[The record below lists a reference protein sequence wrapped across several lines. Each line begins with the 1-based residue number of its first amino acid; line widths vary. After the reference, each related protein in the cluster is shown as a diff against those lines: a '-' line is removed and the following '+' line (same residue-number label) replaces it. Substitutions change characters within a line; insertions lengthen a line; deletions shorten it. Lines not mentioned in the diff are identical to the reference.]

1 MNKKNQGI
9 TIFSILAI
17 TSLAIWL
24 VVRQQ
29 TGIFQNQSDSS
40 QKSLTVSNENGQA
53 NQKESN
59 FKAEKRFS
67 LGEKILIGA
76 DNNPDKQLAVQMYA
90 KKDFGEAISKFEKS
104 LETHPND
111 PEALIY
117 MNNLIAAIDPNAI
130 TIGVSVPI
138 GGSLDVAK
146 EILRGVAQAQNEI
159 NAKNGIANSDRNDLL
174 QIIIANDDN
183 EPEIAQQI
191 ATEFLDDPQVEAV
204 IGHNSSSASIAAA
217 PIYQQGGL
225 VMISPTSVATELSQ
239 VGNYIFRTTPTT
251 RILAQTLAEYTTE
264 KLHRQ
269 KIAVCSDSK
278 DSASSS
284 FREDFSL
291 SIFELGGEITATECD
306 FGSDNFNSDEIP
318 GKAIADGAEALLLIP
333 SVDKIN
339 QALEVAQSNQ
349 NRLTLLGNHSM
360 YSYETLKVGGSDT
373 NGMILPVAW
382 HPDSTA
388 NSSFN
393 TEAKKLWGMAGS
405 WRTATAYDAT
415 KALIA
420 GLSRVDD
427 SSSVATRQQLQ
438 TVLTNSGFSASGA
451 LGNITF
457 QRSGDRLVKAA
468 IVKIQPGTSS
478 GTGYDFKYINTSQP
492 SNKTAKAKSENF

>member
-1 MNKKNQGI
+1 MNKKNQVI
-9 TIFSILAI
+9 TIFSILVI
-17 TSLAIWL
+17 ISLPIWL
-24 VVRQQ
+24 LIRPQI
-29 TGIFQNQSDSS
+29 GIFQNQTDSS
-40 QKSLTVSNENGQA
+40 QKTASSENGQA
-53 NQKESN
+53 NQKQSS
-59 FKAEKRFS
+59 FKAENRFS
-67 LGEKILIGA
+67 SGEKILIGA
-76 DNNPDKQLAVQMYA
+76 DNNPDKQLAAQMYA
-90 KKDFGEAISKFEKS
+90 KKDFGEAISKFQKS
-104 LETHPND
+104 LETYPND

-117 MNNLIAAIDPNAI
+117 LNNSIAAIDPNAI

-138 GGSLDVAK
+138 GGTLDVAK

-159 NAKNGIANSDRNDLL
+159 NSKNGIANSGRNDLL

-183 EPEIAQQI
+183 EPEVAKQI
-191 ATEFLDDPQVEAV
+191 ATEFVDNTQVEAV

-239 VGNYIFRTTPTT
+239 AGNYIFRTTPTT
-251 RILAQTLAEYTTE
+251 RILAQTLAEYTIE

-269 KIAVCSDSK
+269 KIAVCSDSE

-291 SIFELGGEITATECD
+291 SVFELDGEITATECD
-306 FGSDNFNSDEIP
+306 FGSDNFNADEIP

-339 QALEVAQSNQ
+339 QALQVAQSNQ

-360 YSYETLKVGGSDT
+360 YGYETLKVGGSDT

-382 HPDSTA
+382 HPDATA

-393 TEAKKLWGMAGS
+393 IEAERLWGMAGS

-420 GLSRVDD
+420 GLSQIDD
-427 SSSVATRQQLQ
+427 SNRVTARQQLQ
-438 TVLTNSGFSASGA
+438 KVLTDSGFSVPGV
-451 LGNITF
+451 LGDITF
-457 QRSGDRLVKAA
+457 QSSGDRLVKGVL
-468 IVKIQPGTSS
+468 VKIQPGTSS
-478 GTGYDFKYINTSQP
+478 GAGYDFKYIN
-492 SNKTAKAKSENF
+492 